1 MSNFF
6 YIEWKNFLLNP
17 QLIYMTPYLAMKTV
31 KKIILVFISVIIL
44 IAVALFTYLQTTK
57 PKYEGK
63 ENLANISKPT
73 TVYFDEYGVPHIY
86 ADTQKDAMTTL
97 GYVHAQDR
105 LWQMELM
112 RRIAPGR
119 LSEIFGTPALKTDR
133 FFAGIGIDE
142 NSKQAVA
149 NMDKDSQTYILANA
163 YLDGINQY
171 IERGTTP
178 VELRLLG
185 VKQEKFTLKDVYN
198 IFGFMSF
205 SFAMA
210 QKTDPLLTD
219 IRDRYGMEYLKD
231 FGIHG
236 ELGTK
241 QLKSYKGDYK
251 EYAIISKS
259 VATLLES
266 SPVPAFIGSNSW
278 VIGGAKTKNGKV
290 ILANDPHIMY
300 SQPGTWY
307 EAHISCPDYEI
318 YGYYIAG
325 TPFPLLGHNH
335 NYAYGL
341 TMFENDDVDFFQE
354 EDNPNDSK
362 QYKTV
367 EGYKNYMY
375 QQKTIK
381 VKDSADVKLN
391 VKTSQHGPVVN
402 GLLDG
407 LNSKKP
413 VAMSWIYTQQKN
425 QILDAVYQLSHAK
438 DLESFHKS
446 IGLIKA
452 PGLNIMYGDAK
463 GNIAWI
469 TSGKLYKVD
478 KSVNTNFIL
487 NGANGIDDKKE
498 WLPFAKNPSAI
509 NTPWNYVYTAN
520 NQPEAIDGYLY
531 PGYYLPKDR
540 AMRIDGLLF
549 PKNDWTKEEVSK
561 MITDNTSA
569 TAENIVAN
577 MTKHISRAKL
587 SENEKKAFD
596 VLQTWKATHN
606 LEDIAPT
613 IYNKWIYFYLKAT
626 FEDEFGVDNFKLLL
640 STHIIKQVIENQ
652 SKNAA
657 SPWWDNI
664 NTKNK
669 KETQSDIL
677 TQSFKEA
684 VASLEKQLG
693 SDVNQWQWKKVH
705 KVEFQHPIGKV
716 KLFSRFFNV
725 GPFPIAGTNEVI
737 DNQMFTYCDDAEIMV
752 KGGPSTRRIIDFS
765 DIENSWS
772 VLPTGQS
779 GNPMSKHYDDQAELF
794 VNGKFRKMKLNKKE
808 IESTSTKL
816 VFKPK

>member
-1 MSNFF
+1 MKLFKKVLFS
-6 YIEWKNFLLNP
+6 LL
-17 QLIYMTPYLAMKTV
+17 
-31 KKIILVFISVIIL
+31 IILLVTA
-44 IAVALFTYLQTTK
+44 IAIFGYLHYSK
-57 PKYEGK
+57 PKYEGEETLKNIEK
-63 ENLANISKPT
+63 ET

-86 ADTQKDAMTTL
+86 AEKQQDAMTAL

-119 LSEIFGTPALKTDR
+119 LSEIFGNPVLKTDK

-142 NSKQAVA
+142 NSQKAVA
-149 NMDKDSQTYILANA
+149 NLDKNSQTYILANA

-171 IERGTTP
+171 IENGKTP

-185 VKQEKFTLKDVYN
+185 IQQEKFTLKDVYN

-219 IRDRYGMEYLKD
+219 IRDRFGMDYLKD
-231 FGIHG
+231 FGING
-236 ELGTK
+236 ELGTA
-241 QLKSYKGDYK
+241 QLKSFKGDYK
-251 EYAIISKS
+251 EYTVMAKAVSG
-259 VATLLES
+259 LLEA

-278 VIGGAKTKNGKV
+278 VIGGAKTKNGNV

-307 EAHISCPDYEI
+307 EAHIVCPDYEM

-341 TMFENDDVDFFQE
+341 TMFENDDVDFFAE
-354 EDNPNDSK
+354 ENNPNNEK
-362 QYKTV
+362 QYKTPD
-367 EGYKNYMY
+367 GFKNYTY
-375 QQKTIK
+375 KQKIIK
-381 VKDSADVKLN
+381 VKDSVDVKIN
-391 VKTSQHGPVVN
+391 IKTSQHGPIVS

-407 LNSKKP
+407 LDKNKS

-425 QILDAVYQLSHAK
+425 EILNAVYELSHAK
-438 DLESFHKS
+438 NLESFHKN
-446 IGLIKA
+446 IELIKA

-478 KSVNTNFIL
+478 KTVNTNFIL

-498 WLPFAKNPSAI
+498 WLPFAKNPTAI
-509 NTPWNYVYTAN
+509 NPPWNYVYSAN

-540 AMRIDGLLF
+540 ATRIDGLLK
-549 PKNDWTKEEVSK
+549 PKNDWTKEDVGK
-561 MITDNTSA
+561 MINDNTSSSSQ
-569 TAENIVAN
+569 IVVAN
-577 MTKHISRAKL
+577 MIKTINTSKF
-587 SENEKKAFD
+587 SENEKQALTVLKA
-596 VLQTWKATHN
+596 WKATN
-606 LEDIAPT
+606 ELQDIAPS

-626 FEDEFGVDNFKLLL
+626 FEDELGEENFKLLL
-640 STHIIKQVIENQ
+640 GTHIIKQMIEAQ
-652 SKNAA
+652 TQNAA

-664 NTKNK
+664 TTKNK
-669 KETQSDIL
+669 KESQSEIL
-677 TQSFKEA
+677 TLSFKQA

-693 SDVNQWQWKKVH
+693 SDIKQWQWEKVH

-716 KLFSRFFNV
+716 KLFSKFFNV
-725 GPFPIAGTNEVI
+725 GQFGISGTNEVI
-737 DNQMFTYCDDAEIMV
+737 NNQLFTYSDDAEINV

-779 GNPMSKHYDDQAELF
+779 GNPMSKHYDDQSELF

-808 IESTSTKL
+808 IEATSTKL
-816 VFKPK
+816 VFRPK